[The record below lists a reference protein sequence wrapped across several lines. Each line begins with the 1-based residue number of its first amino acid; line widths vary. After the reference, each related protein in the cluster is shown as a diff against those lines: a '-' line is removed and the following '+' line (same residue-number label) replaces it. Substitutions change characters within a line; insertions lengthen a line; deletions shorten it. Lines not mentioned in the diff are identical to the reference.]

1 MGVVKSMNPNIKAH
15 SFDNLLDIM
24 VTADTRLD
32 IMHIEVVVIL
42 KYLLKL
48 SIMIMLQQIFWK
60 KTNEGMSFPEIPDY
74 YDDLKL
80 DLKKKYFI

>member
-1 MGVVKSMNPNIKAH
+1 MNPNIKAH

-48 SIMIMLQQIFWK
+48 SIMIMLQQIF
-60 KTNEGMSFPEIPDY
+60 
-74 YDDLKL
+74 
-80 DLKKKYFI
+80 

>member
-48 SIMIMLQQIFWK
+48 SIMIMLQQIF
-60 KTNEGMSFPEIPDY
+60 
-74 YDDLKL
+74 
-80 DLKKKYFI
+80 

>member
-15 SFDNLLDIM
+15 SFDNLLDMM

-32 IMHIEVVVIL
+32 IMQIDFVMIL

-48 SIMIMLQQIFWK
+48 AIMNMLPQIF
-60 KTNEGMSFPEIPDY
+60 
-74 YDDLKL
+74 
-80 DLKKKYFI
+80 